1 MKKKEIVFDS
11 LKRKNFLTGF
21 QKRKNERR
29 ARAKEQLER
38 EIKEERKR
46 IRNDIKNSMANMKKT
61 FQPLVL
67 DPEIEEKVLEKEYE
81 DDEVEINVIELAPG
95 NKNLDEESDNDSNS
109 SESTDKGFH
118 INSIPGMEL
127 NVESVEKEKEKK
139 PKQVD
144 NPLSELGK
152 IGNKKTLDRLKKK
165 KALKEFKKSKIF
177 KQKERADKKK
187 QHKARRALKHK
198 SKSNEN
204 GTFGNK
210 TKHNRFKRGH
220 SSGRGKRR

>member
-1 MKKKEIVFDS
+1 MS
-11 LKRKNFLTGF
+11 GF

-38 EIKEERKR
+38 DIKEERKR
-46 IRNDIKNSMANMKKT
+46 IRNDVKNSMANMKKT

-95 NKNLDEESDNDSNS
+95 NKNLDEESDNDSNA
-109 SESTDKGFH
+109 SEAFDEGSH
-118 INSIPGMEL
+118 INSIPGMEFK
-127 NVESVEKEKEKK
+127 VETVKKEKDTKL
-139 PKQVD
+139 KQPD
-144 NPLSELGK
+144 NTLSELGK
-152 IGNKKTLDRLKKK
+152 IGNKKMLDKLKKK

-187 QHKARRALKHK
+187 QHKTRRGLKHSK
-198 SKSNEN
+198 SKSNGN
-204 GTFGNK
+204 GAFGNK
-210 TKHNRFKRGH
+210 SKHNQFKRGH
-220 SSGRGKRR
+220 SSGRRGRR